1 MAYETITASI
11 EYGIGRLTLDQPDK
25 LNPLGTNTLQDIID
39 ATTWFN
45 KENVSVVIVSGNGR
59 AFTAGFDLR
68 EFTNTDSTGKDGAV
82 LGREIAEAVDRMKP
96 VTIASLHGHCI
107 GGGVVLASA
116 CDLRIAS
123 ENTIFSI
130 PEVDLGIPLAWGGI
144 PRLVREIG
152 PAMTKELVMTCRA
165 YGLRAIDGPFGDF
178 NDPDAY
184 IAAAK
189 RGAAI
194 GIEGKWA
201 IHPSQIELANK
212 VFSPPSSEVTKAKRI
227 LEELDKAAKAGK
239 GAAQLDG
246 RMIDAASARMAE
258 NIVNIDKQ
266 INRK

>member
-1 MAYETITASI
+1 MAYETITATI
-11 EYGIGRLTLDQPDK
+11 EHGIGRLTLDQPDK

-82 LGREIAEAVDRMKP
+82 LGREMTEAVDRMKP
-96 VTIASLHGHCI
+96 VTIASLHGYCI

-152 PAMTKELVMTCRA
+152 PAMTKELVMTCRPFDA
-165 YGLRAIDGPFGDF
+165 EEAKSLGFINQVVKDADLESQTMNMAEAIRKRPQTVIETTKNQVRAATDDLVSTKNEWVGEML
-178 NDPDAY
+178 
-184 IAAAK
+184 IAAA
-189 RGAAI
+189 
-194 GIEGKWA
+194 
-201 IHPSQIELANK
+201 NK
-212 VFSPPSSEVTKAKRI
+212 
-227 LEELDKAAKAGK
+227 D
-239 GAAQLDG
+239 
-246 RMIDAASARMAE
+246 DAARLVAQNYLNDR
-258 NIVNIDKQ
+258 
-266 INRK
+266 RGR

>member
-1 MAYETITASI
+1 MAYETITATI
-11 EYGIGRLTLDQPDK
+11 EHGIGRLTLNQPDK

-82 LGREIAEAVDRMKP
+82 LGREMAEAVDRMKP
-96 VTIASLHGHCI
+96 VTIASLHGYCI

-123 ENTIFSI
+123 ENTTFSI

-152 PAMTKELVMTCRA
+152 PAMTKELVMTCRPFDA
-165 YGLRAIDGPFGDF
+165 EEAKSLGFINRVVKDADLESQTMNMAEAIRKRPQLVIETTKNQIRAATDDLASTKNAWVGEMLI
-178 NDPDAY
+178 
-184 IAAAK
+184 
-189 RGAAI
+189 GAA
-194 GIEGKWA
+194 
-201 IHPSQIELANK
+201 NK
-212 VFSPPSSEVTKAKRI
+212 DSVARS
-227 LEELDKAAKAGK
+227 
-239 GAAQLDG
+239 AAQNYLNDKSG
-246 RMIDAASARMAE
+246 R
-258 NIVNIDKQ
+258 
-266 INRK
+266 

>member
-1 MAYETITASI
+1 MAYETITATI
-11 EYGIGRLTLDQPDK
+11 EHGIGRLTLNQPDK

-82 LGREIAEAVDRMKP
+82 LGREMAEAVDRMKP
-96 VTIASLHGHCI
+96 VTIASLHGYCI

-123 ENTIFSI
+123 ENTTFSI

-152 PAMTKELVMTCRA
+152 PAMTKELVMTCRPFDA
-165 YGLRAIDGPFGDF
+165 EEAKSLGFINRVVKDADLESQTMNMAEAIRKRPQSVIETTKDQVRAATDDLASTKNEWVGEML
-178 NDPDAY
+178 
-184 IAAAK
+184 IAAV
-189 RGAAI
+189 
-194 GIEGKWA
+194 
-201 IHPSQIELANK
+201 NK
-212 VFSPPSSEVTKAKRI
+212 DSVARS
-227 LEELDKAAKAGK
+227 
-239 GAAQLDG
+239 AAQNYLNDKSG
-246 RMIDAASARMAE
+246 R
-258 NIVNIDKQ
+258 
-266 INRK
+266 

>member
-1 MAYETITASI
+1 MAYETITATI
-11 EYGIGRLTLDQPDK
+11 EHGIGRLTLDQPDK

-82 LGREIAEAVDRMKP
+82 LGREMAEAVDRMKP
-96 VTIASLHGHCI
+96 ITIASLHGYCI

-123 ENTIFSI
+123 ENTTFSI

-152 PAMTKELVMTCRA
+152 PAMTKELVMTCRPFDA
-165 YGLRAIDGPFGDF
+165 EEAKSLGFINRVVKDADLESQTMNMAEAIRKRPQSVIETTKNQVRAATDDLASTKNEWVGEMLI
-178 NDPDAY
+178 
-184 IAAAK
+184 
-189 RGAAI
+189 GAA
-194 GIEGKWA
+194 
-201 IHPSQIELANK
+201 NK
-212 VFSPPSSEVTKAKRI
+212 DSVARS
-227 LEELDKAAKAGK
+227 
-239 GAAQLDG
+239 AAQNYLNDKSG
-246 RMIDAASARMAE
+246 R
-258 NIVNIDKQ
+258 
-266 INRK
+266 

>member
-1 MAYETITASI
+1 MAYETITATI
-11 EYGIGRLTLDQPDK
+11 EHGIGRLTLNQPDK

-82 LGREIAEAVDRMKP
+82 LGREMAEAVDRMKP
-96 VTIASLHGHCI
+96 ITIASLHGYCI

-123 ENTIFSI
+123 ENTTFSI

-152 PAMTKELVMTCRA
+152 PAMTKELVMTCRPFDA
-165 YGLRAIDGPFGDF
+165 EEAKSLGFINRVVKDADLESQTMNMAEAIRKRPQSVIETTKDQVRAATDDLASTKNEWVGEMLI
-178 NDPDAY
+178 
-184 IAAAK
+184 
-189 RGAAI
+189 GAA
-194 GIEGKWA
+194 
-201 IHPSQIELANK
+201 NK
-212 VFSPPSSEVTKAKRI
+212 DSVARS
-227 LEELDKAAKAGK
+227 
-239 GAAQLDG
+239 AAQNYLNDKSG
-246 RMIDAASARMAE
+246 R
-258 NIVNIDKQ
+258 
-266 INRK
+266 

>member
-1 MAYETITASI
+1 MAYETITATI

-82 LGREIAEAVDRMKP
+82 LGREMAEAVDRMKP
-96 VTIASLHGHCI
+96 VTIASLHGYCI

-123 ENTIFSI
+123 ENTTFSI

-152 PAMTKELVMTCRA
+152 PAMTKELVMTCRPFDA
-165 YGLRAIDGPFGDF
+165 EEAKSLGFINRVVKDADLESQTMNMAEAIRKRPQPVIETTKHQVRVAADDLASTKNEWVGEML
-178 NDPDAY
+178 
-184 IAAAK
+184 IAAA
-189 RGAAI
+189 
-194 GIEGKWA
+194 
-201 IHPSQIELANK
+201 NK
-212 VFSPPSSEVTKAKRI
+212 DSVARS
-227 LEELDKAAKAGK
+227 
-239 GAAQLDG
+239 AAQNYLNDKSG
-246 RMIDAASARMAE
+246 R
-258 NIVNIDKQ
+258 
-266 INRK
+266 

>member
-1 MAYETITASI
+1 MAYETITATI
-11 EYGIGRLTLDQPDK
+11 DDGIGRLKLDQPEK

-68 EFTNTDSTGKDGAV
+68 EFTNPDRTGKDGAA
-82 LGREIAEAVDRMKP
+82 LGREMAEAVDRMKP

-116 CDLRIAS
+116 CDIRIAS

-152 PAMTKELVMTCRA
+152 PAMTKELVMTCRPFDSEEA
-165 YGLRAIDGPFGDF
+165 KSLGFINQVVKDADLESQTMKMAEAIRKRPQTVIETTKNQVRAATDDLASTKNEWVGEML
-178 NDPDAY
+178 
-184 IAAAK
+184 IAAANK
-189 RGAAI
+189 DNAAR
-194 GIEGKWA
+194 
-201 IHPSQIELANK
+201 S
-212 VFSPPSSEVTKAKRI
+212 
-227 LEELDKAAKAGK
+227 
-239 GAAQLDG
+239 AAQNYLNDKSG
-246 RMIDAASARMAE
+246 R
-258 NIVNIDKQ
+258 
-266 INRK
+266 

>member
-1 MAYETITASI
+1 MAYETITATI
-11 EYGIGRLTLDQPDK
+11 EHGIGRLTLDQPDK

-82 LGREIAEAVDRMKP
+82 LGREMAEAVDRMKP
-96 VTIASLHGHCI
+96 VTIASLHGYCI

-123 ENTIFSI
+123 ENTTFSI

-152 PAMTKELVMTCRA
+152 PAMTKELVMTCRPFDA
-165 YGLRAIDGPFGDF
+165 EEAKSLGFINQVVKDADLESQTMKMAEAIRKRPQTVIETTKNQVRAATDDLVSTKNEWVGEML
-178 NDPDAY
+178 
-184 IAAAK
+184 IAAA
-189 RGAAI
+189 
-194 GIEGKWA
+194 
-201 IHPSQIELANK
+201 NK
-212 VFSPPSSEVTKAKRI
+212 
-227 LEELDKAAKAGK
+227 D
-239 GAAQLDG
+239 
-246 RMIDAASARMAE
+246 DAARLVAQNYLNDR
-258 NIVNIDKQ
+258 
-266 INRK
+266 RGR

>member
-1 MAYETITASI
+1 MAYETITATI
-11 EYGIGRLTLDQPDK
+11 DHGIGRLTLNQPEK

-68 EFTNTDSTGKDGAV
+68 EFTNPDRTGKDGAA
-82 LGREIAEAVDRMKP
+82 LGREMAEAVDRMKP

-116 CDLRIAS
+116 CDIRIAS

-152 PAMTKELVMTCRA
+152 PAMTKELVMTCRPFDSEEA
-165 YGLRAIDGPFGDF
+165 KSLGFINQVVKDADLESQTMNMAEAIRKRPQTVIETTKNQVRAATDDLASTKNEWVGEML
-178 NDPDAY
+178 
-184 IAAAK
+184 IAAA
-189 RGAAI
+189 
-194 GIEGKWA
+194 
-201 IHPSQIELANK
+201 NK
-212 VFSPPSSEVTKAKRI
+212 
-227 LEELDKAAKAGK
+227 D
-239 GAAQLDG
+239 
-246 RMIDAASARMAE
+246 DAARLVAQNYLNDR
-258 NIVNIDKQ
+258 
-266 INRK
+266 RGR

>member
-1 MAYETITASI
+1 MAYETITATI
-11 EYGIGRLTLDQPDK
+11 DHGIGRLTLNQPEK

-68 EFTNTDSTGKDGAV
+68 EFTNPDRTGKDGAV
-82 LGREIAEAVDRMKP
+82 LGREMAEAVDRMKP

-116 CDLRIAS
+116 CDIRIAS

-152 PAMTKELVMTCRA
+152 PAMTKELVMTCRPFDA
-165 YGLRAIDGPFGDF
+165 DEAKSLGFINRVVKDADLESQTMNMAEAIRKRPQTVIETTKNQVRAATDDLASTKNEWVGEML
-178 NDPDAY
+178 
-184 IAAAK
+184 IAAA
-189 RGAAI
+189 
-194 GIEGKWA
+194 
-201 IHPSQIELANK
+201 NK
-212 VFSPPSSEVTKAKRI
+212 
-227 LEELDKAAKAGK
+227 D
-239 GAAQLDG
+239 
-246 RMIDAASARMAE
+246 DAARLVAQNYLNGIRG
-258 NIVNIDKQ
+258 
-266 INRK
+266 R

>member
-1 MAYETITASI
+1 MAYETITATI

-82 LGREIAEAVDRMKP
+82 LGREMAEAVDRMKP
-96 VTIASLHGHCI
+96 VTIASLHGYCI

-123 ENTIFSI
+123 ENTTFSI

-152 PAMTKELVMTCRA
+152 PAMTKELVMTCRPFDA
-165 YGLRAIDGPFGDF
+165 EEAKSLGFINRVVKDADLEGETMSMAEAIRKRPQSVIETTKNQVRAATDDLASTKNEWVGEMF
-178 NDPDAY
+178 
-184 IAAAK
+184 IAAANK
-189 RGAAI
+189 DSAAR
-194 GIEGKWA
+194 
-201 IHPSQIELANK
+201 S
-212 VFSPPSSEVTKAKRI
+212 
-227 LEELDKAAKAGK
+227 
-239 GAAQLDG
+239 AAQNYLND
-246 RMIDAASARMAE
+246 RSSR
-258 NIVNIDKQ
+258 
-266 INRK
+266 

>member
-1 MAYETITASI
+1 MAYETITATI
-11 EYGIGRLTLDQPDK
+11 EHGIGRLTLDQPYK

-82 LGREIAEAVDRMKP
+82 LGREMAEAVDRMKP
-96 VTIASLHGHCI
+96 VTIASLHGYCI

-123 ENTIFSI
+123 ENTTFSI

-152 PAMTKELVMTCRA
+152 PAMTKELVMTCRPFDA
-165 YGLRAIDGPFGDF
+165 EEAKSLGFINRVVKDADLESQTMNMAEAIRKRPQSVIETTKNQVRAATDDLASTKNEWVGEMLI
-178 NDPDAY
+178 
-184 IAAAK
+184 
-189 RGAAI
+189 GAA
-194 GIEGKWA
+194 
-201 IHPSQIELANK
+201 NK
-212 VFSPPSSEVTKAKRI
+212 DSVARS
-227 LEELDKAAKAGK
+227 
-239 GAAQLDG
+239 AAQNYLNDKSG
-246 RMIDAASARMAE
+246 R
-258 NIVNIDKQ
+258 
-266 INRK
+266 